1 MARLSKVLDMSNV
14 AIITG
19 AGSGFGL
26 GLTKKL
32 LGEDW
37 IVYGADISP
46 DGLALLKSIGAH
58 PLKVNVT
65 SDSQV
70 AAGVK
75 KVIKEQG
82 RIDVLVANAGY
93 GTFSSVE
100 ETTSEQ
106 VRAIFDVN
114 VFGIE
119 RFVKGSAAA
128 NAKTGFWPHHRNNF
142 RCCSRFTCWT
152 WLVFRNQARSK
163 SYDQRTSPR
172 GASLRD
178 PSING

>member
-1 MARLSKVLDMSNV
+1 MSNV

-26 GLTKKL
+26 GLAKKL
-32 LGEDW
+32 LNENW

-46 DGLALLKSIGAH
+46 DGLTLLKAIGAH

-75 KVIKEQG
+75 KGIKEQG
-82 RIDVLVANAGY
+82 RIDVSVANAGY
-93 GTFSSVE
+93 GSLSSIE

-106 VRAIFDVN
+106 VPATFDVN
-114 VFGIE
+114 VY
-119 RFVKGSAAA
+119 
-128 NAKTGFWPHHRNNF
+128 GFH
-142 RCCSRFTCWT
+142 SFT
-152 WLVFRNQARSK
+152 
-163 SYDQRTSPR
+163 
-172 GASLRD
+172 
-178 PSING
+178 

>member
-1 MARLSKVLDMSNV
+1 MSNV

-26 GLTKKL
+26 GLAKKL
-32 LGEDW
+32 LSEDW

-46 DGLALLKSIGAH
+46 DGLALLKAIGAR

-100 ETTSEQ
+100 ETSSEQ

-114 VFGIE
+114 VFGVE
-119 RFVKGSAAA
+119 RFVKAVLPQMRKQGSGRIIATTSVVAHVSLVGLGWYSGTKHA
-128 NAKTGFWPHHRNNF
+128 VRGHDQ
-142 RCCSRFTCWT
+142 CSASRG
-152 WLVFRNQARSK
+152 
-163 SYDQRTSPR
+163 TSPR
-172 GASLRD
+172 DSG
-178 PSING
+178 ING